1 MIRSVLLSVLLI
13 LLGVLATLPL
23 GWIAVLPRLSSLDP
37 EIQRQIVL
45 WGLPLAAM
53 VLSFVLF
60 PRLLRPAEVAP
71 GPPARRLVLLAA
83 CGVALLVDQSFLLI
97 GRLTGWA
104 TFTSTAQPP
113 GHRLGSAVATA
124 AWALPACL
132 VLAIWGS
139 ERALRGAV
147 YTGWRRRLPAPAALA
162 VSILT
167 GALLT
172 LPLILPRGEVP
183 DAAFVA
189 GTLIAVLCREL
200 SFALLF
206 RGGGGLLVAG
216 LYRGVLLFVEA
227 FLVTDWF
234 GLFFPAFNYVTSGP
248 LFYGVRAACALVAA
262 GVIAWVV
269 QPAPGLS
276 VRRIRPAEDLDPAEE
291 PEAG

>member
-1 MIRSVLLSVLLI
+1 MIRSLLLTVLLA
-13 LLGVLATLPL
+13 LLGVIATLPAGL
-23 GWIAVLPRLSSLDP
+23 WQPRRL
-37 EIQRQIVL
+37 VL

-53 VLSFVLF
+53 FLSFVLF
-60 PRLLRPAEVAP
+60 PRLRRPPEISP
-71 GPPARRLVLLAA
+71 GQPARRLALLAA
-83 CGVALLVDQSFLLI
+83 CAVALLVDQSFLLV

-104 TFTSTAQPP
+104 TFTSAAHQAPAATW
-113 GHRLGSAVATA
+113 STA

-132 VLAIWGS
+132 ALGIWGW

-147 YTGWRRRLPAPAALA
+147 YTGWRQRLTAPAALV
-162 VSILT
+162 VSVLT
-167 GALLT
+167 GALLA

-189 GTLIAVLCREL
+189 GTLIAVLCREV

-216 LYRGVLLFVEA
+216 LYRGVLWFVEA
-227 FLVTDWF
+227 FVVTDWF
-234 GLFFPAFNYVTSGP
+234 GLFSPPFSYVTSGP

-276 VRRIRPAEDLDPAEE
+276 VRRVRQ
-291 PEAG
+291 EAG

>member
-1 MIRSVLLSVLLI
+1 MIRSLLLTVLLA
-13 LLGVLATLPL
+13 LLGVIATLPAGL
-23 GWIAVLPRLSSLDP
+23 WRSRLL
-37 EIQRQIVL
+37 VL

-53 VLSFVLF
+53 LLSFVFF
-60 PRLLRPAEVAP
+60 PRLRRPPEISP
-71 GPPARRLVLLAA
+71 GLPVRRPVLLAA
-83 CGVALLVDQSFLLI
+83 CAVALLVDQSFLLV

-104 TFTSTAQPP
+104 TFTASTPSVKAP
-113 GHRLGSAVATA
+113 AITA

-132 VLAIWGS
+132 ALGIWGW

-147 YTGWRRRLPAPAALA
+147 YTGWRQRLTAPAALA
-162 VSILT
+162 VSVGT
-167 GALLT
+167 GAFLA

-189 GTLIAVLCREL
+189 GTLIAVLCREV

-216 LYRGVLLFVEA
+216 LYRGVLWFVEA
-227 FLVTDWF
+227 FVVTDWF
-234 GLFFPAFNYVTSGP
+234 GLFSPPFSYVTSGP

-276 VRRIRPAEDLDPAEE
+276 VRRVRQ
-291 PEAG
+291 EAG